1 MPSEVQEQLANVL
14 GHFRSMAEE
23 DERAEAEARE
33 ARLAERR
40 ERAAEEAEAGAE
52 GMAAAEEEE
61 KMAERSEARSIADF
75 LSKIHDRANF

>member
-33 ARLAERR
+33 ARRGRR
-40 ERAAEEAEAGAE
+40 KEAN
-52 GMAAAEEEE
+52 AAACSSTL
-61 KMAERSEARSIADF
+61 A
-75 LSKIHDRANF
+75 LSAASMV